1 MSGQVWYDQIGLN
14 PDDRA
19 KIYADKNR
27 PLTLEEQKQNIEAE
41 REKRKFDEAIY
52 KSRAGDVATWITD
65 IERQKKLYSNDQN
78 AAHLGVTNVTR
89 DKINFE
95 SVRRYN
101 VNETNKSSKQYHDDL
116 AKQVEELNRENKLK
130 KLKDDVAGIEHTRK
144 WDDWVSAFRI
154 IMPIKCII
162 TSFFINF
169 LLKSGENQVVVRHA
183 AQTVASI

>member
-27 PLTLEEQKQNIEAE
+27 PLTLEEQKQNMEAE

-89 DKINFE
+89 DKINLE

-101 VNETNKSSKQYHDDL
+101 VNEANKSSKQYHDDL

-154 IMPIKCII
+154 IKCII
-162 TSFFINF
+162 ISFFY
-169 LLKSGENQVVVRHA
+169 
-183 AQTVASI
+183 